1 MGRIEREYGLLLQYN
16 IISYKKKYI
25 IFSKLKIWLFVHLFF
40 FSFSCVIILIYIFE
54 VTIFDNQIEI
64 SEVTIEKKKKEKK
77 KNIIKVLDNVI
88 YFINTYF
95 HNWIQTIQI

>member
-1 MGRIEREYGLLLQYN
+1 MGRIEIEYRLLLQYN
-16 IISYKKKYI
+16 IISYGGKKKKFKTEI
-25 IFSKLKIWLFVHLFF
+25 LTFCSLIL
-40 FSFSCVIILIYIFE
+40 FSFFCVIILIYIFE

-88 YFINTYF
+88 YLG
-95 HNWIQTIQI
+95 